1 MFCAYFKRFRE
12 KWRGIKRSYKKIQGK
27 IEEIRVLFNNLTG
40 DYPNDILREIL
51 SFINPV
57 EEYLTPLIKDAV
69 TNMRELKELYCSEH
83 DKLVF
88 VK

>member
-1 MFCAYFKRFRE
+1 MGVFSVN
-12 KWRGIKRSYKKIQGK
+12 IT
-27 IEEIRVLFNNLTG
+27 VLKNPQTS
-40 DYPNDILREIL
+40 EIL

-69 TNMRELKELYCSEH
+69 SNMRELKELYCSEH
-83 DKLVF
+83 DKLVI